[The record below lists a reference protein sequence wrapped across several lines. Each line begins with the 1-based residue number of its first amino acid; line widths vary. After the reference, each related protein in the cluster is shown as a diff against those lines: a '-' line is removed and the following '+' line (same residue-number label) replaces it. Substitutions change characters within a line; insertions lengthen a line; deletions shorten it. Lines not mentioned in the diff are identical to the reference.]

1 MSSVVGIL
9 IVLGC
14 TAGGFLL
21 AGGKLA
27 ALFHLSEWILICGI
41 AGGLSVIASPPSA
54 LKGTIGAVLGVLK
67 GGGSSRKDFE
77 EMLQLLFELFTIGRK
92 NGLIALDEHMEDPAA
107 SSILSKYQ
115 TFVSNEHRTSFLI
128 NNLRPIIDAK
138 IKPEQLPGLM
148 KSDIHSLEE
157 EYEKPITVMHLAA
170 ESLPAVG
177 ICAAVLG
184 IIVTMGVLDQ
194 GAGKVGYKVAAA
206 LSGTFL
212 GVYFA
217 YGFVGPLCQRLHF
230 ANEVEV
236 QYYKVLAACL
246 EAFAKGMAPI
256 MAVEMGRRLIEEEM
270 KPSAAELEEL
280 VKGAK

>member
-1 MSSVVGIL
+1 MTAIVGIL

-14 TAGGFLL
+14 TAGGFLM
-21 AGGKLA
+21 AGGKLG
-27 ALFHLSEWILICGI
+27 ALFHLSEWVLICGI
-41 AGGLSVIASPPSA
+41 TSGLCVICAPPAA
-54 LKGTIGAVLGVLK
+54 LKNTFAALLGVLK
-67 GGGSSRKDFE
+67 GAGPKRQDFE
-77 EMLQLLFELFTIGRK
+77 ELLQLLFELFTIGRK
-92 NGLIALDEHMEDPAA
+92 NGLIALDEHMEDPSA
-107 SSILSKYQ
+107 SSVLSKYS
-115 TFVSNEHRTSFLI
+115 TFVSNHHRTDFLI

-148 KSDIHSLEE
+148 KADIHSLEE
-157 EYEKPITVMHLAA
+157 EYEQPITVIHLAA
-170 ESLPAVG
+170 DSLPAVG

-194 GAGKVGYKVAAA
+194 GAGKVGGKVAAA

-212 GVYFA
+212 GVFFA
-217 YGFVGPLCQRLHF
+217 YGFGGPLCQRLHF
-230 ANEVEV
+230 QNELEI

-256 MAVEMGRRLIEEEM
+256 MAVEMGRRMIEQEL
-270 KPSAAELEEL
+270 KPSASELEEL

>member
-1 MSSVVGIL
+1 MTVIVGVL

-14 TAGGFLL
+14 TAGGFLM

-41 AGGLSVIASPPSA
+41 SSGLCVIAAPPSA
-54 LKGTIGAVLGVLK
+54 LKSMVGAILGLLK
-67 GGGSSRKDFE
+67 GGSGKQDYE
-77 EMLQLLFELFTIGRK
+77 ELLQLLFELFSIGRK
-92 NGLIALDEHMEDPAA
+92 NGLIALDEHMEDPSA
-107 SSILSKYQ
+107 SSILSKYS
-115 TFVSNEHRTSFLI
+115 TFVSNHHRTDFLI

-148 KSDIHSLEE
+148 KADIHSLEE
-157 EYEKPITVMHLAA
+157 EYEKPITVLHLAA
-170 ESLPAVG
+170 DSLPAVG

-194 GAGKVGYKVAAA
+194 GAGKVGGKVAAA

-212 GVYFA
+212 GVFFA
-217 YGFVGPLCQRLHF
+217 YGFAGPLCQRLHF
-230 ANEVEV
+230 SNEVEV
-236 QYYKVLAACL
+236 QYYKVMASCL

-256 MAVEMGRRLIEEEM
+256 MAVEMGRRLIEEDF
-270 KPSAAELEEL
+270 KPSASELEEL
-280 VKGAK
+280 VKGSK